1 MILLLSKKKIVQIQ
15 KTYRTNSVKD
25 KIKEAVLISLPKAYS
40 TSKWLLSIMLPVSF
54 GVLILNYTGILA
66 LVSAY
71 LAPGFELIGLPGESA
86 FVLLTSIF
94 TNIYTAIAVIT
105 SLEMQG
111 RVVTIL
117 AVMCLVAHG
126 FVIETAVLK
135 KTGSSAVR
143 MILLRIGSSFVV
155 AALLN
160 MLLPGE
166 TIQSIGTI
174 KTANESFYSMF
185 KVWMQSSFMLTIKVI
200 VLITVLMIFQ
210 KILELFGV
218 IKWISKFLKP
228 LLVVMGLPESTS
240 FSWIVANTL
249 GLAYGSAI
257 IMEQVEEGK
266 MSKNDADLL
275 NHHIAVSHSQLE
287 DPLLFAAIGVPLGWM
302 IIPRLILGIVVV
314 WLCRLERYLKS
325 AFGKKC

>member
-1 MILLLSKKKIVQIQ
+1 MQLNKSYQSKQSAIEKV
-15 KTYRTNSVKD
+15 
-25 KIKEAVLISLPKAYS
+25 KEAVRIALPKAYS

-54 GVLILNYTGILA
+54 GVMILNYTGILA
-66 LVSAY
+66 MVSSY
-71 LAPGFELIGLPGESA
+71 LSPAFELIGLPGESA

-135 KTGSSAVR
+135 KTGSSVSR
-143 MILLRIGSSFVV
+143 MILLRLLGSFAIGAV
-155 AALLN
+155 LN
-160 MLLPGE
+160 WLLPGE
-166 TIQSIGTI
+166 AIQNISSINLE
-174 KTANESFYSMF
+174 KESFSVMF
-185 KVWMQSSFMLTIKVI
+185 MNWAESSLILTVKVI
-200 VLITVLMIFQ
+200 VLITLLMIFQ
-210 KILELFGV
+210 KILELFG
-218 IKWISKFLKP
+218 IIRWISRFLKP
-228 LLVVMGLPESTS
+228 LQVVMGLPESTS

-249 GLAYGSAI
+249 GLAYGAAI

-266 MSKNDADLL
+266 MSKDDADLL

-302 IIPRLILGIVVV
+302 IIPRLLLGILVV
-314 WLCRLERYLKS
+314 WMCRLERYIKK
-325 AFGKKC
+325 AIGKKS